1 MGVEAVVV
9 ALAAFAGSLVSGLG
23 GFGGS
28 FIIVIVLTPFVG
40 AKSVIPLIAVYAIC
54 ANISRVAVYR
64 RSIVWKPAVQFT
76 MASLPGVVLGTR
88 FLKEIPDVIFLGF
101 MGATLILILPTRRY
115 LKSRTFRPG
124 LKTLAGLG
132 LFFGFISGTAAG
144 SGMFVIAFFNC
155 IGLSGP
161 RLLGTDAVIGLVNA
175 ITRSGAFL
183 GLGLLDTHLVL
194 LGMFMGIMTV
204 PGTWVASQLV
214 ARMGTR
220 IHDRLIEILIA
231 AAGFFFI
238 SHAILHAAQ
247 SEAEKVCGH
256 GINPITR
263 RAHCEDRKAWLR
275 PYIPAASCQL
285 VNAGM
290 ACSLACQDGL
300 AGWRNTLY
308 PNGGVR

>member
-1 MGVEAVVV
+1 MGGEAVVG
-9 ALAAFAGSLVSGLG
+9 ALSAFAGSLVSGLG

-28 FIIVIVLTPFVG
+28 FIIVIALTPFVG

-64 RSIVWKPAVQFT
+64 RSIAWKPAIQFT
-76 MASLPGVVLGTR
+76 IASLPGVALGAR

-115 LKSRTFRPG
+115 LKSKTFRPG

-161 RLLGTDAVIGLVNA
+161 LLLGTDAVIGLVNA

-204 PGTWVASQLV
+204 PGTWVASRLV
-214 ARMGTR
+214 ACMGTR

-231 AAGFFFI
+231 TAGLVFI
-238 SHAILHAAQ
+238 SHAILDATQ
-247 SEAEKVCGH
+247 S
-256 GINPITR
+256 
-263 RAHCEDRKAWLR
+263 
-275 PYIPAASCQL
+275 
-285 VNAGM
+285 
-290 ACSLACQDGL
+290 
-300 AGWRNTLY
+300 
-308 PNGGVR
+308 